1 MMVNNIWFNLASQDL
16 DKSKKFYQ
24 NIGFEIMER
33 PEQEG
38 KMFGIKAKKGS
49 PIMIVAMKYF
59 ESYIHRVPYGN
70 DALISLSVNT
80 KEEAHQLKEDVQSFG
95 GKIIDQPK
103 ERDGFYG
110 FTFEDID
117 GHFFNILVFDE

>member
-38 KMFGIKAKKGS
+38 KMFGIKAKKRLS
-49 PIMIVAMKYF
+49 D
-59 ESYIHRVPYGN
+59 N
-70 DALISLSVNT
+70 DCSH
-80 KEEAHQLKEDVQSFG
+80 E
-95 GKIIDQPK
+95 
-103 ERDGFYG
+103 
-110 FTFEDID
+110 
-117 GHFFNILVFDE
+117 IL

>member
-1 MMVNNIWFNLASQDL
+1 MVNNIWFNLASQDL
-16 DKSKKFYQ
+16 EKSKNFYRDV
-24 NIGFEIMER
+24 GFEIMER

-49 PIMIVAMKYF
+49 PIMIVAMDQF

-70 DALISLSVNT
+70 DALISMSVDT
-80 KEEAHQLKEDVQSFG
+80 KEEAEQLKTAVQRSG

-117 GHFFNILVFDE
+117 GHFFNILVFNE

>member
-1 MMVNNIWFNLASQDL
+1 MVNNIWFNLASQDL
-16 DKSKKFYQ
+16 NKSKKFYQ

-38 KMFGIKAKKGS
+38 TMFGIKGKTGS
-49 PIMIVAMKYF
+49 PIMIVAMDTF

-70 DALISLSVNT
+70 DALISISVDT
-80 KEEAHQLKEDVQSFG
+80 KEEADQLKEDIQNSG

-103 ERDGFYG
+103 ERNGFYG

-117 GHFFNILVFDE
+117 GHFFNVLVFPEQ

>member
-38 KMFGIKAKKGS
+38 KMFGIKAKK
-49 PIMIVAMKYF
+49 
-59 ESYIHRVPYGN
+59 
-70 DALISLSVNT
+70 AL
-80 KEEAHQLKEDVQSFG
+80 
-95 GKIIDQPK
+95 
-103 ERDGFYG
+103 R
-110 FTFEDID
+110 
-117 GHFFNILVFDE
+117 